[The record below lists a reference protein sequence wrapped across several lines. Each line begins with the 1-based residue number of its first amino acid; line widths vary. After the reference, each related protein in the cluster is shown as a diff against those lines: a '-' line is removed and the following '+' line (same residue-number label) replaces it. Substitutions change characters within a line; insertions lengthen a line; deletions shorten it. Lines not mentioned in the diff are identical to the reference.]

1 MENRGLLFIPDISGF
16 TRFINETEI
25 DHSRLILQELLEVLI
40 NANQIDL
47 QISEIEGDAI
57 LFYKFGEPPSI
68 EALYMQVENM
78 FRSFHQSISAYDTYK
93 YCQCKACRSAIGLT
107 LKIITHYGEFTQYQV
122 RQFNKLVGKDLIVAH
137 QLLKNEIKS
146 HEYWLITSPLAA
158 KASDELP
165 ATLSWERQSFKT
177 ESGDIN
183 FYFSP
188 LSTLKESLS
197 SPEPGSVDKSNLKMI
212 VSMTKVYNTDIIT
225 LFHATG
231 DFRYRHRWR
240 QGVKKVEEV
249 NHFLPRVGMKCRCIG
264 ENGESF
270 IYSSSYQYNDSR
282 IEFTETEE
290 RTHSTMAYIL
300 EKIDDN
306 HTSLTLQFFIRKQFM
321 ALLIS
326 AIYGKKKIESDF
338 SVSMEKLN
346 RLISEIHIPAPST

>member
-68 EALYMQVENM
+68 EALHAQVENM
-78 FRSFHQSISAYDTYK
+78 FRAFHQSINAYDAYK

-107 LKIITHYGEFTQYQV
+107 LKVITHYGEFTQYQV

-158 KASDELP
+158 KSSDRLP
-165 ATLSWERQSFKT
+165 PTLRWERQSFKT
-177 ESGDIN
+177 EGGDIN
-183 FYFSP
+183 FFFSL

-197 SPEPGSVDKSNLKMI
+197 SPLPPNVDKLNLKKI

-240 QGVKKVEEV
+240 EGIEKVEEV

-264 ENGESF
+264 KNGESY

-290 RTHSTMAYIL
+290 HTRSTVGYVL

-306 HTSLTLQFFIRKQFM
+306 HTSLTLEFFIQNRFINIMMSLFYSKKKVESEFASSM
-321 ALLIS
+321 ESLKALLHDI
-326 AIYGKKKIESDF
+326 
-338 SVSMEKLN
+338 
-346 RLISEIHIPAPST
+346 RIPAVSV